1 MKIDPKMAIGSLTGT
16 QVKPKNGIAG
26 GFDEVL
32 KGLETDTAAKGATQT
47 GAAAMPFGPVSPQKL
62 NALTASEDALELL
75 TKYSQAVVDP
85 NVSLKSLEPMVNDL
99 EAMREKVNQASSFIS
114 DNDPL
119 KGIMNDVSSAL
130 YGEVLKFRRGELIG

>member
-1 MKIDPKMAIGSLTGT
+1 MKIDPKMAIGSLTGN
-16 QVKPKNGIAG
+16 QVRQKNGTAG
-26 GFDEVL
+26 GFDDLL
-32 KGLETDTAAKGATQT
+32 KGLETDTAVKGASQA
-47 GAAAMPFGPVSPQKL
+47 GAAVMPFGPVNPQKL

-75 TKYSQAVVDP
+75 TKYSQAVADP

-99 EAMREKVNQASSFIS
+99 EAMREKVNQAGSFIA

-119 KGIMNDVSSAL
+119 KGIMNDVGSAL